1 MDLMGDSIFYL
12 HFLIIF
18 FGPEFFPEYY
28 SKNPEYHSKNPEY
41 YSKIMKIHIRIF
53 VPIQYVEGY
62 AHEISVPLFLRKHIY
77 KKKMLV
83 LKCAMGYKAHQNK
96 SGVFGCLKASCV

>member
-1 MDLMGDSIFYL
+1 MMDLMGDSIFYL

-18 FGPEFFPEYY
+18 FGPEFF
-28 SKNPEYHSKNPEY
+28 PEY

-62 AHEISVPLFLRKHIY
+62 AHEISVPFFLRKHNY
-77 KKKMLV
+77 QKKNVSVKMCSGLQSS
-83 LKCAMGYKAHQNK
+83 LK
-96 SGVFGCLKASCV
+96 

>member
-18 FGPEFFPEYY
+18 FGPEFF
-28 SKNPEYHSKNPEY
+28 PEY

-62 AHEISVPLFLRKHIY
+62 AHEISVPFFLRKHVY
-77 KKKMLV
+77 QKKMLV
-83 LKCAMGYKAHQNK
+83 LKCAVGYKAH
-96 SGVFGCLKASCV
+96 